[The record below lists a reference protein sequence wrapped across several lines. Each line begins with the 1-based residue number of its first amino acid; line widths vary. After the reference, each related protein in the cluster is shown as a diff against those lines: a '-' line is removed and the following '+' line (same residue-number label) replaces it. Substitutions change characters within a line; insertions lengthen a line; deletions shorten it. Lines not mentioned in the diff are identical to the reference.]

1 MATDSKGALRLPS
14 DKIAKLRQMIALPV
28 KRVVVLS
35 HHNPD
40 GDAVGSAM
48 AWSEALTALGHSV
61 TCVIPNKFPYFLDWI
76 EGIGQVKIFAE
87 HPEEVKRAV
96 SEADIICFLDF
107 NSSGR
112 LEGLTEVVEG
122 NTTARKLLID
132 HHLDPPRRF
141 FDLSFS
147 YPEASST
154 SYLVLKLILRL
165 FGAGAIDRAMAT
177 ALYVGM
183 MTDTGNFSFSNLTG
197 DLYRSIAVLVDKGI
211 DIPYINYRIYN
222 SYTEGR
228 IRLLAHAL
236 GPKMELIQGGQ
247 AAYIALKESELRR
260 FHFRQGD
267 SEGFVNYP
275 LSIQSVKMSALFL
288 QTNRF
293 IRVSLRSR
301 GDVDVNAFA
310 RKYFGG
316 GGHKNAS
323 GGKSMV
329 SMEQTVAHFKKAVA
343 EFFREEDIAN
353 VHYEEKK

>member
-1 MATDSKGALRLPS
+1 MELSEH
-14 DKIAKLRQMIALPV
+14 KINKIKELIALPA
-28 KRVVVLS
+28 KRIVVLS

-40 GDAVGSAM
+40 GDAVGSVM
-48 AWSEALTALGHSV
+48 AWGKVLSNMGHTV
-61 TCVIPNKFPYFLDWI
+61 TSIIPNKFPYFLDWI
-76 EGIGQVKIFAE
+76 GGIGELKIFSE
-87 HPEEVKRAV
+87 QPTEVFRAV
-96 SEADIICFLDF
+96 KEAELICFLDF
-107 NSSGR
+107 NTSSR
-112 LEGLTEVVEG
+112 LEALTATVEG

-132 HHLDPPRRF
+132 HHLDPPKRG

-147 YPEASST
+147 YPSASST
-154 SYLVLKLILRL
+154 SYIVLRL
-165 FGAGAIDRAMAT
+165 IMKLFGEGAIDRDMAT

-222 SYTEGR
+222 SYSEGR

-236 GPKMELIQGGQ
+236 GPKMELIQDGQ
-247 AAYIALKESELRR
+247 AAYIALKENELHK

-275 LSIQSVKMSALFL
+275 LSIETVKMSALFL

-310 RKYFGG
+310 RKYFNG
-316 GGHKNAS
+316 GGHKNAA
-323 GGKSMV
+323 GGKSFT
-329 SMEQTVAHFKKAVA
+329 SMEQTVEHYKQAVV
-343 EFFREEDIAN
+343 EFFRDEDIAN
-353 VHYEEKK
+353 IHYTEKTK

>member
-1 MATDSKGALRLPS
+1 MNIPTA
-14 DKIAKLRQMIALPV
+14 KIQKIKELIALPA

-35 HHNPD
+35 HYNPD

-48 AWSEALTALGHSV
+48 AWAKVLGKMGHTV

-76 EGIGQVKIFAE
+76 EGIGEVKIFSE
-87 HPEEVKRAV
+87 HPTEVTRAV
-96 SEADIICFLDF
+96 EEAELICFLDF
-107 NSSGR
+107 NSPGR
-112 LEGLTEVVEG
+112 LEGLTSVVES

-147 YPEASST
+147 YPQASST
-154 SYLVLKLILRL
+154 SYLVLKLIVRL
-165 FGAGAIDRAMAT
+165 FGTKAIDRDMAT

-236 GPKMELIQGGQ
+236 GPKMELIQDGQ
-247 AAYIALKESELRR
+247 AAYIALKESELHK

-275 LSIQSVKMSALFL
+275 LSIRTVKMSALFL

-310 RKYFGG
+310 RKYFNG
-316 GGHKNAS
+316 GGHKNAA

-329 SMEQTVAHFKKAVA
+329 SMEQTVEFYEKAVA
-343 EFFREEDIAN
+343 QFFHDEDIAN
-353 VHYEEKK
+353 KHYGEKK

>member
-1 MATDSKGALRLPS
+1 
-14 DKIAKLRQMIALPV
+14 MIAPPA
-28 KRVVVLS
+28 KRIVVLS
-35 HHNPD
+35 HYNPD
-40 GDAVGSAM
+40 GDALGSAM
-48 AWSEALTALGHSV
+48 AWARVLANMGHTV
-61 TCVIPNKFPYFLDWI
+61 TCVIPNKYPYFLDWI
-76 EGIGQVKIFAE
+76 EGIGDVKIFTEHTGEVTTAIEEAE
-87 HPEEVKRAV
+87 L
-96 SEADIICFLDF
+96 ICFLDF
-107 NSSGR
+107 NNPGR
-112 LEGLTEVVEG
+112 LEGLTEVVER
-122 NTTARKLLID
+122 NTTALKLLID
-132 HHLDPPRRF
+132 HHLDPPKRF
-141 FDLSFS
+141 YDLSFS

-154 SYLVLKLILRL
+154 SYLVLKLIMRL
-165 FGAGAIDRAMAT
+165 FGERAIDRDMAT

-236 GPKMELIQGGQ
+236 GPKMELIQDGQ
-247 AAYIALKESELRR
+247 AAYIALKESELRKFR
-260 FHFRQGD
+260 FRQGD

-275 LSIQSVKMSALFL
+275 LSILTVKMSALFL

-310 RKYFGG
+310 RKYFNG
-316 GGHKNAS
+316 GGHKNAA

-329 SMEQTVAHFKKAVA
+329 SMEQTVELYKRAVA
-343 EFFREEDIAN
+343 EFFRDEDIAN
-353 VHYEEKK
+353 VRYTEKR